1 MQLSL
6 MFEGRRTTTGSV
18 RVVSNPAAFKTDAEV
33 VMSKVNSEAS
43 LNLKT
48 FWGTMYFQ

>member
-6 MFEGRRTTTGSV
+6 MFEGRRTTTESV
-18 RVVSNPAAFKTDAEV
+18 RVGSNPAAFEIDAEV

-43 LNLKT
+43 LNLKI
-48 FWGTMYFQ
+48 FWVTMHFL